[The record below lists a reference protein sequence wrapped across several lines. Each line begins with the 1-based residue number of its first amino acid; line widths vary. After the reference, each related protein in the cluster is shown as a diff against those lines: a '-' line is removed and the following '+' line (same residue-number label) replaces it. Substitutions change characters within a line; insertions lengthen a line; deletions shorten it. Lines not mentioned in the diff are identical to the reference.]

1 MDHYKNFYYCNEN
14 KFCDWFKTGLRFQN
28 KTNNKMLWAYVEIV
42 TSLFLVCNNN
52 FKMAFGCAWRL
63 VNNYTLDERN
73 KNHYVG
79 HQLIAGNSE
88 IRL

>member
-1 MDHYKNFYYCNEN
+1 M
-14 KFCDWFKTGLRFQN
+14 T
-28 KTNNKMLWAYVEIV
+28 
-42 TSLFLVCNNN
+42 
-52 FKMAFGCAWRL
+52 FGCARRL
-63 VNNYTLDERN
+63 VNNYTLDEGN